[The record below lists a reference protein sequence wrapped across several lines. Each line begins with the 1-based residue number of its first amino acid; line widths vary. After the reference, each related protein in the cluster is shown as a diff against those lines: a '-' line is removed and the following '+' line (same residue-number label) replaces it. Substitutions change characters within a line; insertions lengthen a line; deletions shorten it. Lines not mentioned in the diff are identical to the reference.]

1 MSKFNYLI
9 KKIEDAK
16 FEDAPFKHLHIRNF
30 LEDDDF
36 KKIINSEQI
45 NLNNCSDDNE
55 LVSKLSKNKY
65 EVIDFPGCVK
75 DIDEYIE
82 WHKTKKFDKNSFC
95 N

>member
-1 MSKFNYLI
+1 MILKNH
-9 KKIEDAK
+9 K
-16 FEDAPFKHLHIRNF
+16 P
-30 LEDDDF
+30 
-36 KKIINSEQI
+36 EQI

-82 WHKTKKFDKNSFC
+82 WHKTKRKRQKFILQLLVVLA
-95 N
+95 